1 LATTASAVLEA
12 LGPDGY
18 REVIEPPPA
27 KKSVANSETHLQKI
41 KKLIAPGGYSINR
54 NGELTRKTMQKIGK
68 ESVEVEK
75 PIMNGVLW
83 VTSETI
89 RDDGEES
96 SKKFTVAGRLA
107 GGKTLPEAAVP
118 ADQFG
123 GMNWVV
129 KTWGLGPNIEPGM
142 SNKDYLRH
150 AVQLTAQGVESRT
163 VFTHLGWR
171 EINGRWT
178 YLHAGMTDVDV
189 SEEGLSRYQLPPAN
203 PEAMKTAIELL
214 DVGPREVT
222 GPMMATVFLAP
233 LCEPLR
239 IAGIEP
245 AFILWV
251 VGLTGAMKSTLAAL
265 FLSFFG
271 RFDSRSLP
279 GNFRDTSNSLEKRA
293 FACKDSL
300 FVVDDFHP
308 VASDSEARR
317 MQESA
322 QKLLRAFGDRQG
334 RARMNSDLSIRRAYI
349 PRGMCMVTGE
359 DLPDV
364 GESGAARYFALELK
378 RGDMDK
384 EKLTDLQ
391 GRADELSA
399 AMAAYTEW
407 LCSHFHKIA
416 NGGRSEFEA
425 LRSQATR
432 SGEHGRFAESVA
444 WLQIGYSAFLRFA
457 VEAGSITQEQS
468 NKESAECWMI
478 LNRIASEQ
486 AKRTS
491 EERPAIRFVRI
502 FDDLLASRAVYCRHL
517 SCVDSLPRDGQ
528 LVGWEDSDRYYL
540 LPGEIYRQVAK
551 FAQAQGG
558 RFPVSER
565 RLWSHLATEGII
577 ETDATGG
584 RTYNTLYKMIDGER
598 RRVLVLRKENFKS

>member
-1 LATTASAVLEA
+1 MGQSLAAGVLSLIEPA
-12 LGPDGY
+12 PAPVKTKQPDG
-18 REVIEPPPA
+18 
-27 KKSVANSETHLQKI
+27 LQKI
-41 KKLIAPGGYSINR
+41 KTLVAPGGYSISA

-75 PIMNGVLW
+75 LIMNGYLW
-83 VTSETI
+83 VCSETI

-96 SKKFTVAGRLA
+96 SKKFTIAGRLA
-107 GGKTLPEAAVP
+107 GGRSLPETAVP
-118 ADQFG
+118 AEQFS
-123 GMNWVV
+123 GMNWLTKV
-129 KTWGLGPNIEPGM
+129 WGLGPNIEPGM
-142 SNKDYLRH
+142 GNKDYLRH
-150 AVQLTAQGVESRT
+150 ALQLTAQGIESRI
-163 VFTHLGWR
+163 VFTHIGWR
-171 EINGRWT
+171 ELNGRWT
-178 YLHAGMTDVDV
+178 YLHAGMPSVDV
-189 SEEGLSRYQLPPAN
+189 SEEGLSRYQLSTAN
-203 PEAMKTAIELL
+203 PTAMKTAVELL

-222 GPMMATVFLAP
+222 VPMMATVFLAP

-251 VGLTGAMKSTLAAL
+251 VGLTGAMKSSLAAL

-279 GNFRDTSNSLEKRA
+279 GNFRDTANSLEKRA

-334 RARMNSDLSIRRAYI
+334 RARMNSDLTIRKAYV
-349 PRGMCMVTGE
+349 PRGMCLVTGE

-364 GESGAARYFALELK
+364 GESGAARYFAIELK
-378 RGDMDK
+378 RGDLNK

-391 GRADELSA
+391 SWSGELSA
-399 AMAAYTEW
+399 AMAAYTDW
-407 LCSHFHKIA
+407 LCTQNHKISTGA
-416 NGGRSEFEA
+416 RAEFES
-425 LRSQATR
+425 LRKEATR
-432 SGEHGRFAESVA
+432 TGEHGRFAESVA

-457 VEAGSITQEQS
+457 VDAGVMTQDRAD
-468 NKESAECWMI
+468 KEGSDCWFL
-478 LNRIASEQ
+478 LNQIASEQ

-491 EERPAIRFVRI
+491 EERPAIRFARI
-502 FDDLLASRAVYCRHL
+502 FADLLASRSIYCRHL
-517 SCVDSLPRDGQ
+517 SCVDIVPRDGA
-528 LVGWEDSDRYYL
+528 LVGWESSDHYYL

-551 FAQAQGG
+551 FSQAQGG

-565 RLWSHLATEGII
+565 RLWAHLATEGMI
-577 ETDATGG
+577 ETDSTGN
-584 RTYNTLYKMIDGER
+584 RTYNTLLKVIDGER
-598 RRVLVLRKENFKS
+598 RRVLVLKKEY

>member
-1 LATTASAVLEA
+1 MPSLASGVLEFIDPQSKS
-12 LGPDGY
+12 LEKTKQPDG
-18 REVIEPPPA
+18 
-27 KKSVANSETHLQKI
+27 LQKI
-41 KKLIAPGGYSINR
+41 KQLVAPGGYSISA

-75 PIMNGVLW
+75 PILNGVLW
-83 VTSETI
+83 VCSETI

-96 SKKFTVAGRLA
+96 SKKFTIAGRLA
-107 GGKTLPEAAVP
+107 GGRSLPESAVP
-118 ADQFG
+118 AEQFG

-129 KTWGLGPNIEPGM
+129 RTWGLGPNIEPGAN
-142 SNKDYLRH
+142 NKDYLRH
-150 AVQLTAQGVESRT
+150 ALQLTAQGVESRT
-163 VFTHLGWR
+163 VFTHIGWR
-171 EINGRWT
+171 EINDKWA
-178 YLHAGMTDVDV
+178 YLHAGMDHVDV
-189 SEEGLSRYQLPPAN
+189 SEEGLSRYQLSTAN
-203 PEAMKTAIELL
+203 PAAMKLAVELL

-222 GPMMATVFLAP
+222 VPMMATVFLAP

-279 GNFRDTSNSLEKRA
+279 GNFRDTANSLEKRA

-334 RARMNSDLSIRRAYI
+334 RARMNSDLTIRRAYV

-364 GESGAARYFALELK
+364 GESGAARYFAIELK
-378 RGDMDK
+378 RGDLDK
-384 EKLTDLQ
+384 EKLSYLQ
-391 GRADELSA
+391 SHSGDFSA
-399 AMAAYTEW
+399 AMAAYVEW
-407 LCSHFHKIA
+407 LASHSHMFTK
-416 NGGRSEFEA
+416 GVRTEFET
-425 LRSQATR
+425 LRKEATR

-444 WLQIGYSAFLRFA
+444 WLQIGYSAFIRFA
-457 VEAGSITQEQS
+457 VESGVMTQQQAD
-468 NKESAECWMI
+468 KESGDCWQI
-478 LNRIASEQ
+478 LNRIANEQ

-491 EERPAIRFVRI
+491 EERPAIRFTMI
-502 FDDLLASRAVYCRHL
+502 FADLLASRSVFCRHF
-517 SCVDSLPRDGQ
+517 SCVDITPRDGSM
-528 LVGWEDSDRYYL
+528 VGWEDCDHYYL

-565 RLWSHLATEGII
+565 RLWSHLATEGIL

-584 RTYNTLYKMIDGER
+584 RTYNTFQKIIDGEK
-598 RRVLVLRKENFKS
+598 RRVLVLKKSALS